1 MLQLPTPR
9 YSQIP
14 MWGARRGPKARAA
27 ALRSDAKLALS
38 RLARLAHQESRAPEA
53 DLTDVSTH
61 LDAARL
67 RLGEYCA
74 YLGRQLELSN
84 GSFGS
89 ITGSYYRYFE
99 QRQRAELAQLS
110 ALVARAPHSAGVAH
124 GAYVTAAMLIGEL
137 EAQGHE
143 FLVARAPVQA

>member
-14 MWGARRGPKARAA
+14 MWGARRGPQARAA
-27 ALRSDAKLALS
+27 ALRADAKLALS
-38 RLARLAHQESRAPEA
+38 RLARLAHRESCAPEA

-74 YLGRQLELSN
+74 YVGRQLEI
-84 GSFGS
+84 GAFGS
-89 ITGSYYRYFE
+89 VTSSYYRYFE

-110 ALVARAPHSAGVAH
+110 ALVARAPRSAGVAH
-124 GAYVTAAMLIGEL
+124 GAYVTATM
-137 EAQGHE
+137 
-143 FLVARAPVQA
+143 